1 MIRTI
6 SSTNNNNKP
15 LRSLSAAN
23 HLTYSIMS
31 NKNGHNININQQ
43 ININQHV
50 ILQKDNRL
58 K

>member
-1 MIRTI
+1 MIRI
-6 SSTNNNNKP
+6 LSTNNHNKP